1 MSSMTSSHIEIQ
13 TSPQSVPSTPS
24 WLGEVAV
31 VAHYLIHLGLLE
43 KIVQEVRFSRKRFGI
58 YDTIDFLC
66 VLIGYALSGEAT
78 LKGFYERLQP
88 FATPFMALFGRSKL
102 PSRAALSRFLAAL
115 DQPAVETLRALFQKD
130 LVARPLLE
138 QGEATG
144 GLWDRCGER
153 WSVFDADGTR
163 QAARQRA
170 LPATPDLPAAHR
182 RMTAV
187 CAPGYTGHKR
197 GEVVRTRT
205 TLLQAHTHQ
214 WMGTFGNAGNGDY
227 RGDLLRVAAV
237 ITGYVTSQ
245 QIPLHRAIVRLDGQ
259 YGDYAVVRDLDK
271 LGLPYVVRGKDYG
284 LLDLPEI
291 QARLAQAPD
300 QVVTHPETGTTRAL
314 FDCLDVALP
323 PMEPRIR
330 VIIAT
335 HPAGAT
341 PARIGT
347 TRDGVVYELFFTC
360 LPPSAF
366 SPADVLDLYLHR
378 GGFETVLSDEDKE
391 QDCDRWCS
399 YTANGQEFW
408 QILSQWI
415 WNLRL
420 ELGHHLHP
428 TPMRLTEFAEAE
440 AAPHTP
446 SASEEPPP
454 ESPKE
459 KSYASA
465 LW

>member
-1 MSSMTSSHIEIQ
+1 MSSMTSSHIKIQ

-31 VAHYLIHLGLLE
+31 VARYLIHLGLLE

-130 LVARPLLE
+130 LVARPLME
-138 QGEATG
+138 QGEAIG

-163 QAARQRA
+163 QVARQRA
-170 LPATPDLPAAHR
+170 LPATPDLPPAHR
-182 RMTAV
+182 RLDAV

-205 TLLQAHTHQ
+205 TILQAHTHQ
-214 WMGTFGNAGNGDY
+214 WMGTFGNPGNGDY
-227 RGDLLRVAAV
+227 RGDLLRAVAV
-237 ITGYVTSQ
+237 ITEYVTSHH
-245 QIPLHRAIVRLDGQ
+245 IPLHQAILRLDGQ
-259 YGDYAVVRDLDK
+259 YGDYAVVADLDQS
-271 LGLPYVVRGKDYG
+271 GLPYVMRGKDYG
-284 LLDLPEI
+284 LLDHPEI
-291 QARLAQAPD
+291 QARLERPPD
-300 QVVTHPETGTTRAL
+300 QVVTHPETATTRTL
-314 FDCLDVALP
+314 FDCLDMALT
-323 PMEPRIR
+323 PMGPRIR
-330 VIIAT
+330 VIVAT
-335 HPAGAT
+335 HPATST
-341 PARIGT
+341 PARVGT

-366 SPADVLDLYLHR
+366 TPSDVLDLYLRR
-378 GGFETVLSDEDKE
+378 GGFETVLSSENGSTSRNLWGQ
-391 QDCDRWCS
+391 QDQKATDR
-399 YTANGQEFW
+399 
-408 QILSQWI
+408 
-415 WNLRL
+415 
-420 ELGHHLHP
+420 
-428 TPMRLTEFAEAE
+428 
-440 AAPHTP
+440 
-446 SASEEPPP
+446 
-454 ESPKE
+454 
-459 KSYASA
+459 
-465 LW
+465 